1 MEKTEKIDILLATY
15 NGEEY
20 IKEQIDSILNQTY
33 SNFRL
38 LISDDNSTDKTLEI
52 VREYERKDDRI
63 KVFEHK
69 ENNGV
74 IKNFEFLLKQVES
87 DLYMLSDQDDVWY
100 ENKIEETYRKL
111 KEDDAD
117 LVFTDLEVVDE
128 NLNTIYTSMNNY
140 KGLTKKINK
149 TIGSYKL
156 VYLYNVI
163 TGCTILS
170 KKKFIKDILPLPN
183 ETKYLLHDMW
193 IGLVIALKGKVS
205 YLNKPTIKYRQHG
218 SNEIGTKKVS
228 SEMNSIREI
237 RNHFINVKLELFSEY
252 LKYSDNNNNSN
263 NIFTKEISEE
273 NQEALDYYKMLEK
286 KKHCNFRQWGVFNRL
301 YKYESFKYK
310 VENFLI
316 LNLPDIANIGFKIKR
331 IFK

>member
-52 VREYERKDDRI
+52 IRDYEKKDDRI
-63 KVFEHK
+63 KVFENK

-74 IKNFEFLLKQVES
+74 IKNFEFLLKQVDS

-128 NLNTIYTSMNNY
+128 NLNTIYSSMNNY
-140 KGLTKKINK
+140 KGLTNKINK

-170 KKKFIKDILPLPN
+170 KKKFIKEILPLPN
-183 ETKYLLHDMW
+183 DTKNLLHDMW
-193 IGLVIALKGKVS
+193 IGLVIALKGKIS

-218 SNEIGTKKVS
+218 ANEIGTKKVS
-228 SEMNSIREI
+228 SEMNSIKEI
-237 RNHFINVKLELFSEY
+237 RQHFINVKIELFSEY
-252 LKYSDNNNNSN
+252 LKYSNS
-263 NIFTKEISEE
+263 NIFTKDIVKD
-273 NQEALDYYKMLEK
+273 NKEALDYYKMLEK
-286 KKHCNFRQWGVFNRL
+286 KHNNFKQWGIFNRL

-310 VENFLI
+310 YENFLI
-316 LNLPDIANIGFKIKR
+316 LNLPSIANIGFKIKR

>member
-52 VREYERKDDRI
+52 IRDYEKKDDRI
-63 KVFEHK
+63 KVFENK

-128 NLNTIYTSMNNY
+128 NLNTIYSSMNNY
-140 KGLTKKINK
+140 KGLTNKINK

-183 ETKYLLHDMW
+183 DTKNLLHDMW
-193 IGLVIALKGKVS
+193 IGLVIALKGKIS

-218 SNEIGTKKVS
+218 TNEIGTKKVS
-228 SEMNSIREI
+228 SEMNSIKEI
-237 RNHFINVKLELFSEY
+237 RNHFINVKVELFSEY
-252 LKYSDNNNNSN
+252 LKYSNV
-263 NIFTKEISEE
+263 FSEE
-273 NQEALDYYKMLEK
+273 IRKENKEALDYYKMLEK
-286 KKHCNFRQWGVFNRL
+286 KHNNFKQWGIFNRL

-310 VENFLI
+310 YENFLI
-316 LNLPDIANIGFKIKR
+316 LNLPSIANIGFKIKR

>member
-52 VREYERKDDRI
+52 IRDYEKKDDRI
-63 KVFEHK
+63 KVFENK
-69 ENNGV
+69 ENSGV

-128 NLNTIYTSMNNY
+128 NLNTIYSSMNNY
-140 KGLTKKINK
+140 KGLTNKINK

-170 KKKFIKDILPLPN
+170 KKKFIKEILPLPN
-183 ETKYLLHDMW
+183 DTKNLLHDMW
-193 IGLVIALKGKVS
+193 IGLVIALKGKIS

-218 SNEIGTKKVS
+218 TNEIGTKKVS
-228 SEMNSIREI
+228 NEMNSIKEI
-237 RNHFINVKLELFSEY
+237 RDHFINVKVELFSEY
-252 LKYSDNNNNSN
+252 LKYSD
-263 NIFTKEISEE
+263 IFPEEIRKENE
-273 NQEALDYYKMLEK
+273 EALDYYKMLEK
-286 KKHCNFRQWGVFNRL
+286 KHNNFRQWGIFNRL

-310 VENFLI
+310 YENFLI
-316 LNLPDIANIGFKIKR
+316 LNLPSIANIGFKIKR

>member
-20 IKEQIDSILNQTY
+20 INEQIDSILNQTY

-52 VREYERKDDRI
+52 LRDYEKKDDRI
-63 KVFEHK
+63 KVFENK
-69 ENNGV
+69 ENKGV
-74 IKNFEFLLKQVES
+74 VKNFEFLLKKVES

-128 NLNTIYTSMNNY
+128 KLNTIYSSMNNY
-140 KGLTKKINK
+140 KGLTRKINK

-170 KKKFIKDILPLPN
+170 KKKYIKDILPLPN
-183 ETKYLLHDMW
+183 DTKNLLHDMW
-193 IGLVIALKGKVS
+193 IGLVISLKGKIS

-218 SNEIGTKKVS
+218 TNEIGTKKVS
-228 SEMNSIREI
+228 SQMNSIQEI
-237 RNHFINVKLELFSEY
+237 RNHFINVKIELFSEY
-252 LKYSDNNNNSN
+252 LKYSDKDSS
-263 NIFTKEISEE
+263 IFTKEIIED
-273 NQEALDYYKMLEK
+273 NRKALDYYKMLAK
-286 KKHCNFRQWGVFNRL
+286 KKHCNFKQWGFFNRL

-310 VENFLI
+310 FENFLI
-316 LNLPDIANIGFKIKR
+316 LNLPDIANIGFRIKR

>member
-52 VREYERKDDRI
+52 IRDYEKKDDRI
-63 KVFEHK
+63 KVFENK

-74 IKNFEFLLKQVES
+74 IKNFEFLLKQVDS

-128 NLNTIYTSMNNY
+128 NLNTIYSSMNNY
-140 KGLTKKINK
+140 KGLTNKINK

-183 ETKYLLHDMW
+183 DTKNLLHDMW
-193 IGLVIALKGKVS
+193 IGLVIALKGKIS
-205 YLNKPTIKYRQHG
+205 YLNKTTIKYRQHG
-218 SNEIGTKKVS
+218 TNEIGTKKVS
-228 SEMNSIREI
+228 SEMNSIKEI
-237 RNHFINVKLELFSEY
+237 RDHFINVKVELFSEY
-252 LKYSDNNNNSN
+252 LKYSD
-263 NIFTKEISEE
+263 IFPEEIKKENE
-273 NQEALDYYKMLEK
+273 EALNYYKMLEK
-286 KKHCNFRQWGVFNRL
+286 KHNNFRQWGIFNRL

-310 VENFLI
+310 YENFLI
-316 LNLPDIANIGFKIKR
+316 LNLPSIANIGFKIKR